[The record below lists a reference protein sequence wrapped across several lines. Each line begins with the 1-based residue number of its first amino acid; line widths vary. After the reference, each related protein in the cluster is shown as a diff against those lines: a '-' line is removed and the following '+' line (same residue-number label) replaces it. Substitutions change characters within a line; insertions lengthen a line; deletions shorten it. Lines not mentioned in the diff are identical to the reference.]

1 MPELTP
7 KIIAELQQIASRG
20 LTPQQAMPSLIR
32 MADDYDVPFSDLG
45 RAYTSFTGNDH
56 PRNHN
61 RQQQVPHGNR
71 SALAPIAAQK
81 TWKDTSLVA
90 GIVAQPGDIAVVPR
104 NWVLIN
110 ARLESGVG
118 VREIAYECGL
128 TQADYRRIE
137 DGRLLPDA
145 NQAMRLSA
153 YLGVP
158 VGELFIMAGP
168 EQFAVRGAGAIRGL
182 SVIGILRVKRRLSLK
197 AMVEQMA
204 EPPLRSDITTLFI
217 SRLEKGEVS
226 MRNRVEHDWLQHLAQ
241 FFDIPVAWVTKQ
253 IPPEMISKAAAN
265 NAALHEAM
273 KVALAHTPLLDLD
286 NPLLIG
292 DGK

>member
-1 MPELTP
+1 MAELTP
-7 KIIAELQQIASRG
+7 KIIAELKQIASRG

-32 MADDYDVPFSDLG
+32 MADDYDVAFSDLG

-56 PRNHN
+56 PRNQS
-61 RQQQVPHGNR
+61 RQQHVPHGNR
-71 SALAPIAAQK
+71 PAAPIVAQK

-128 TQADYRRIE
+128 TQTDYRRIE

-168 EQFAVRGAGAIRGL
+168 EHFAVRGAAAIRGL

-217 SRLEKGEVS
+217 SRLEKGDVA
-226 MRNRVEHDWLQHLAQ
+226 MRNRVEEDWLQHLAK
-241 FFDIPVAWVTKQ
+241 FFDIPVAWVTKL

-273 KVALAHTPLLDLD
+273 KAALAHTPLLDLD
-286 NPLLIG
+286 NPRMLG